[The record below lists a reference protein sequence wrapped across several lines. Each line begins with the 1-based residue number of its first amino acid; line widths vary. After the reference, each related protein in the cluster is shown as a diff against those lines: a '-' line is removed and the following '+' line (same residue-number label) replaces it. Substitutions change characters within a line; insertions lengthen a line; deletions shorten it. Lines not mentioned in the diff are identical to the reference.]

1 MHTPSQGPE
10 LDLCFALDI
19 MHCFLYLRLRKYI
32 AMVLC
37 VWVNFFVNWVS
48 QSETETT
55 TYDC

>member
-32 AMVLC
+32 AMVLWAVVVC
-37 VWVNFFVNWVS
+37 LLQLAEKNIA
-48 QSETETT
+48 
-55 TYDC
+55 DCS